1 LGGIV
6 ATSLA
11 QWLLNA
17 LYILCALWAFKIRL
31 QWDGA
36 LVLMGVVAFGVAVP
50 SVPGYFGV
58 MQFWFLL
65 VLRDTMFVNGEE
77 RIFAASI
84 YYQLSQFVPVT
95 LIGIISA
102 NRMGF
107 GLGEARMT
115 STRTPANAPDEPVEA
130 SN

>member
-1 LGGIV
+1 KGSVGLAALKRGRLLGGIL

-17 LYILCALWAFKIRL
+17 LYIICALRAFHIPL
-31 QWDGA
+31 DWNGA

-65 VLRDTMFVNGEE
+65 VLRDTMFIAAEE

-95 LIGIISA
+95 LI
-102 NRMGF
+102 
-107 GLGEARMT
+107 
-115 STRTPANAPDEPVEA
+115 
-130 SN
+130 